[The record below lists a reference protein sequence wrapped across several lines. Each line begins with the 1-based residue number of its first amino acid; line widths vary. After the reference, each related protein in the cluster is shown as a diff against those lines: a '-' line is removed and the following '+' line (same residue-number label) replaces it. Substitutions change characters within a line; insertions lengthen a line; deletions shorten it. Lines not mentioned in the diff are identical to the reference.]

1 MTGNNINEADKL
13 REMRAEAFLGL
24 RMASEKTGI
33 SAMRI
38 SQIEC
43 GKGDPLSKPEKD
55 RLEKVY
61 LDAIEAK
68 KEEKVEKSLKKMK
81 KVVQFFSRLV
91 EGEDDPIVRLALL
104 DSTSKIVADIYRI
117 AIERASISEGRK
129 DRLKK
134 DFLNHLHTIMEGD
147 GIVAL
152 LEEEEMKK

>member
-55 RLEKVY
+55 RL
-61 LDAIEAK
+61 
-68 KEEKVEKSLKKMK
+68 
-81 KVVQFFSRLV
+81 
-91 EGEDDPIVRLALL
+91 
-104 DSTSKIVADIYRI
+104 
-117 AIERASISEGRK
+117 
-129 DRLKK
+129 KK
-134 DFLNHLHTIMEGD
+134 DLLNHLHTIMEGD

-152 LEEEEMKK
+152 LAEEETKE

>member
-61 LDAIEAK
+61 LDAINGIN
-68 KEEKVEKSLKKMK
+68 EEKVEKSLKKMH

-91 EGEDDPIVRLALL
+91 EGEDPLVRLALL
-104 DSTSKIVADIYRI
+104 DSTSNIVADIYRI

-147 GIVAL
+147 GIGAL
-152 LEEEEMKK
+152 LAEEETKE